1 MATPGCMSLRTQI
14 TTRNHD
20 IFNTVCEIFNKN
32 PHEVLLNNKIRKREY
47 SIIRQISMTLFVLKL
62 KSSLDTAGIYF
73 DGKNKATVLHA
84 IENIKDLLDTD
95 RKFKEEVGHLF
106 VGVTFPNKR
115 NRKIKNRKI
124 LRESGNK

>member
-1 MATPGCMSLRTQI
+1 
-14 TTRNHD
+14 
-20 IFNTVCEIFNKN
+20 
-32 PHEVLLNNKIRKREY
+32 
-47 SIIRQISMTLFVLKL
+47 MTLFVLKL